1 MTGFAF
7 QSDTSCVLL
16 AGGSFA
22 DGGVLATFSPAG
34 ALIALRILYGL
45 FSVFSFKIKKLTLL
59 SEL

>member
-1 MTGFAF
+1 MQA
-7 QSDTSCVLL
+7 
-16 AGGSFA
+16 AAFA
-22 DGGVLATFSPAG
+22 DGGVLATFSPVG

>member
-1 MTGFAF
+1 MQA
-7 QSDTSCVLL
+7 
-16 AGGSFA
+16 AAFA

-45 FSVFSFKIKKLTLL
+45 FSVFPFKIKKLTLL

>member
-22 DGGVLATFSPAG
+22 DGGVLATFSPAV

-45 FSVFSFKIKKLTLL
+45 FSVFSV
-59 SEL
+59 